1 MFKIAITGG
10 IGSGKSTVANI
21 LKAFGYKCFSADEIY
36 NNLLKK
42 ESFVVELSK
51 FMGVSPIIIDSRAVL
66 DKKAIS
72 ELVFADKNELKKLNG
87 YTHPIIMKVLSD
99 GMSRLSDERL
109 IFAEV
114 PLLFEEGYDKLFDYI
129 FVINRDFGARLTDT
143 MSRDGKSEEE
153 VKRVINAQ
161 FDYRKLPNSDKII
174 VINNNGSLDELKRRL
189 NEIISAINKI

>member
-1 MFKIAITGG
+1 MLKIAITGG

-21 LKAFGYKCFSADEIY
+21 LKELGYQCFSADEIY

-42 ESFVVELSK
+42 ESFVLELSK
-51 FMGVSPIIIDSRAVL
+51 YMDVSPIITDGKATL
-66 DKKAIS
+66 NKKAIS
-72 ELVFADKNELKKLNG
+72 ELVFADKNELKKLNEF
-87 YTHPIIMKVLSD
+87 THPVIMNVLTD
-99 GMSRLSDERL
+99 EMARLSDEKL
-109 IFAEV
+109 VFAEV

-143 MSRDGKSEEE
+143 MSRDGKSKEE

-161 FDYRKLPNSDKII
+161 FDYKKIPHSNKII